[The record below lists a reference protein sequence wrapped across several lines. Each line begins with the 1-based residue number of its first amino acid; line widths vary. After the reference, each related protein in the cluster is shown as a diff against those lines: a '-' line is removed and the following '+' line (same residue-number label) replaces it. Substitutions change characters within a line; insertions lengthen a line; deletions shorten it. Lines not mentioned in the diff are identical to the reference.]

1 VCGLSALWGLRGAVA
16 GFLVHELVVLL
27 VSGWLSFSRQGA
39 VGVSLRAGL
48 LVDIVKVGFPITIVW
63 WVLILQNSVDRVVL
77 GSLIGPTAV
86 GHYGLGLSVAGL
98 LAVVPMALARVLYP
112 QVNRAFG
119 KVTDVESMKRL
130 LANMQL
136 LILALLPFLYN
147 RVLPKYGPG
156 LAAGQVLVIGTFF
169 ICLLRNGANYLIA
182 INEQRAFLKY
192 VLITLIVNLAADIC
206 LINMG
211 FGLSG
216 VAFGTSLAGFIL
228 TTCVW
233 RRVLHHLKFGRLES
247 WSKLA
252 VLYMPCLL
260 VTIGVMLLRVTTQ
273 RPFMSAS
280 FETILLFGIV
290 TVLFNAT
297 LCCLPPYRGE
307 IARFLRVLQMPHR
320 NSDIPPSASAL
331 PSAG

>member
-1 VCGLSALWGLRGAVA
+1 AGVALLLGFIAPFVFPAVILGIPRNMIWAVSATIAASLFSGYFYHRSAAHEAFKLTGLIDFIRAVAAFVLVCGLSALWGLRGAVA
-16 GFLVHELVVLL
+16 GFLAHELVVLL

-48 LVDIVKVGFPITIVW
+48 LIDIVKVGFPITIVW

-119 KVTDVESMKRL
+119 RVTDVESMKRL
-130 LANMQL
+130 LIAPTIVLGVMLANMQL

-182 INEQRAFLKY
+182 INEQR
-192 VLITLIVNLAADIC
+192 
-206 LINMG
+206 
-211 FGLSG
+211 
-216 VAFGTSLAGFIL
+216 
-228 TTCVW
+228 
-233 RRVLHHLKFGRLES
+233 
-247 WSKLA
+247 
-252 VLYMPCLL
+252 
-260 VTIGVMLLRVTTQ
+260 
-273 RPFMSAS
+273 
-280 FETILLFGIV
+280 
-290 TVLFNAT
+290 
-297 LCCLPPYRGE
+297 
-307 IARFLRVLQMPHR
+307 
-320 NSDIPPSASAL
+320 
-331 PSAG
+331 